1 MKNVYMATAIDIGE
15 FYDIHPQDKKSVG
28 KRLAVNAL
36 CNVYG
41 YSEIV
46 PFGPLFAGYSIE
58 NNSVRIRFRYS
69 EGMYI
74 KEDAEQ
80 SFYVA
85 GSDNVFHPADSVKI
99 DGDSVIVS
107 STAVAEPV
115 TVRYAWADYP
125 VSTLYN
131 GAELP
136 ASPFTTEK

>member
-1 MKNVYMATAIDIGE
+1 
-15 FYDIHPQDKKSVG
+15 
-28 KRLAVNAL
+28 
-36 CNVYG
+36 
-41 YSEIV
+41 
-46 PFGPLFAGYSIE
+46 
-58 NNSVRIRFRYS
+58 
-69 EGMYI
+69 MYI